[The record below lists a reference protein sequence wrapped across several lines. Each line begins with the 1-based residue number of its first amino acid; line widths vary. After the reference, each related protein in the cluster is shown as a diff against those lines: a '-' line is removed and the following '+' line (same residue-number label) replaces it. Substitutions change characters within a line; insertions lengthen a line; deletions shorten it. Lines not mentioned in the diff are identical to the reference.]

1 MPRVPESLMAFVEE
15 VALFFEQAGMPRIA
29 GRILGYLLVCEPPYR
44 SAAELAD
51 ELGVSRGSVS
61 TMSRMLREAG
71 LVAPAPLPGER
82 ATYLQISD
90 DGFERVFE
98 RQIHQ
103 VAAFTALADRGLA
116 LLSDEPPERSRRLR
130 SMRAIYAFYERE
142 MPALLERWRQERSR
156 R

>member
-1 MPRVPESLMAFVEE
+1 MPGAPDSMMAYVEE

-44 SAAELAD
+44 SAAELAH

-71 LVAPAPLPGER
+71 LIEPAPLPGER
-82 ATYLQISD
+82 ATYLQVSD

-98 RQIHQ
+98 RQIQQ
-103 VAAFTALADRGLA
+103 VAAFSALADRGLE
-116 LLSDEPPERSRRLR
+116 LLSEEPAERSRRLR

-142 MPALLERWRQERSR
+142 MPALLERWREERPR

>member
-1 MPRVPESLMAFVEE
+1 MPRDPESLIAFVEE
-15 VALFFEQAGMPRIA
+15 VALFFEQAGLPRIA

-61 TMSRMLREAG
+61 TMSRMLRDAG
-71 LVAPAPLPGER
+71 LVAPAPRPGER

-98 RQIHQ
+98 RQIQQ
-103 VAAFTALADRGLA
+103 VAAFSALADRGLE
-116 LLSDEPPERSRRLR
+116 LLSDEPRERSRRLR

-142 MPALLERWRQERSR
+142 MPALLERWRKERPGR
-156 R
+156 